1 MAELPNW
8 PSWPSGRAPQ
18 LAELAEWPSSQL
30 AELIAWP
37 SALVAELMLGG
48 ETPYG
53 RVANLGRDRLG
64 IRALVYILGLLE
76 H

>member
-8 PSWPSGRAPQ
+8 PSWPSGRFPQ

-30 AELIAWP
+30 GQLIAWP

-48 ETPYG
+48 ETPHG
-53 RVANLGRDRLG
+53 RVANLGRDTIY
-64 IRALVYILGLLE
+64 IRVMNV
-76 H
+76 

>member
-1 MAELPNW
+1 MAELSQR
-8 PSWPSGRAPQ
+8 PSSSVGRAGRV
-18 LAELAEWPSSQL
+18 

-37 SALVAELMLGG
+37 SALVAEMMLGG
-48 ETPYG
+48 ETPHG

-64 IRALVYILGLLE
+64 IRALVYILGLME